1 MLRILPLFWHTY
13 TSKKATEDITQAILY
28 RIYYIKK
35 KQYLNI
41 NPNLFMLQAFIQ
53 VRKSLNHMVIY
64 VQQNA
69 PTNTPSSFQTVKLKL
84 IFTLSVSLSNCERPL
99 TLPNTFSNN
108 LFFAFAHFSCPQNI
122 CCFCFVM
129 FGFDRL
135 VMFNLS
141 LIWAVCLFV
150 SCTSFGDAYTHCCNY
165 LFLLSLLFSVATFAE
180 SGRQNE
186 SQERY
191 LS

>member
-1 MLRILPLFWHTY
+1 MLQKTSHKLFYTEYIIL
-13 TSKKATEDITQAILY
+13 
-28 RIYYIKK
+28 KK
-35 KQYLNI
+35 KYLNI

-108 LFFAFAHFSCPQNI
+108 FFLHLLTFHVHKISAVSALSCSALT
-122 CCFCFVM
+122 
-129 FGFDRL
+129 D
-135 VMFNLS
+135 LS
-141 LIWAVCLFV
+141 CSI
-150 SCTSFGDAYTHCCNY
+150 
-165 LFLLSLLFSVATFAE
+165 
-180 SGRQNE
+180 
-186 SQERY
+186 
-191 LS
+191 